1 MTWFRLD
8 DGSHDHPKIEAA
20 GNATWGF
27 VCRLGAWSAQK
38 LTDGFVP
45 DAIVRRY
52 GSPAERKR
60 AVAVGLL
67 IVADND
73 APPDPRAHPGTYG
86 RGVWL
91 NDFLDRNPTRASVL
105 AEREAARRRQQRG
118 RDTQSMSRRDI
129 GRDIDRTDTV
139 SHGGPDPTRPD
150 PTPCSTSRDN
160 DDSRGTGTES
170 SSSVE
175 TVLDEVVGRLA
186 LAAGKADHPGW
197 KRATRTNQRTENADA
212 IAQALA
218 AGTPAAVIVQR
229 ILDRQPAHQPP
240 PVDHAAANAR
250 SMIAGLVLTGT
261 DPADAWQQA
270 LDSHPR
276 HADAIAA
283 ELHARTGWTPPDTG
297 TATVPPIR
305 GAATQ

>member
-1 MTWFRLD
+1 MTWVRLD
-8 DGSHDHPKIEAA
+8 DGYYRNSKSRAIGKDGRALHLASI
-20 GNATWGF
+20 
-27 VCRLGAWSAQK
+27 CWSAAN
-38 LTDGFVP
+38 LTDG
-45 DAIVRRY
+45 IVRRSDLPLLLAEAEVRRAIVDVLVTHGAWKPHPDGWEINGY
-52 GSPAERKR
+52 LDYNRPAAAVKAERSE
-60 AVAVGLL
+60 A
-67 IVADND
+67 
-73 APPDPRAHPGTYG
+73 
-86 RGVWL
+86 
-91 NDFLDRNPTRASVL
+91 
-105 AEREAARRRQQRG
+105 AERMRKVRENKAKRSAEQGANVQANNERSSVNN
-118 RDTQSMSRRDI
+118 DTTRH
-129 GRDIDRTDTV
+129 DT
-139 SHGGPDPTRPD
+139 
-150 PTPCSTSRDN
+150 TPRSTSHYN